1 MKNNFVKIKIL
12 LALSAIIFSVTAV
25 VVAYNIFQ
33 DNKQYKK
40 EATKASKNV
49 QFIYDDAIE
58 DVVHFYTA
66 RAMSNIKS
74 YGILDSFKARD
85 HDKLYALTLPRWE
98 TLREENPSLVVMQ
111 FHMPDGTSLLR
122 MHQPDVYGDAIAA
135 KRSMVANIHKNHKEI
150 HGFEEGRQGLAL
162 RILIPI
168 FERDVYVGAIE
179 FGVLSP
185 YISKKISRYLG
196 YEAFFFIKQE
206 KLGIFAPLNHS
217 LAFGDFIAVD
227 ANAEQLP
234 LLKAYKSEHS
244 TLDKGILKFN
254 NITFSISSLPILNYE
269 NQTIGAIMFAQS
281 VLDLKAHLFDMIFY
295 SFLITFILI
304 LFLWLIT
311 SRIYDAIA
319 KKIKFE
325 EMFSQSILN
334 TISFPVLV
342 TDGEH
347 LLGANQKFLDYFG
360 YKTIE
365 GFMRDHKC
373 VCDYF
378 EEGDTNEYIMPMQN
392 DKRWTE
398 HIIHTPQLMHKAKIT
413 INKVT
418 TIFHVKLSHIELDNR
433 NRFVVVFS
441 DISSMQ
447 SISTIDQLTG
457 VANRLHFTMVYEHT
471 FKMAQREQKPLSI
484 IFLDIDFFKKVNDV
498 YGHLIG
504 DSVLKQIANIAQNK
518 IRKSDIIAR
527 WGGEEFVIL
536 LPNTS
541 ADEAYHIAE
550 SLRNIIELENFTT
563 VEKMTCSF
571 GVAML
576 HKDETAEELVK
587 RVDALLYLAKE
598 SGRNKV
604 IRE

>member
-1 MKNNFVKIKIL
+1 MKIKIL
-12 LALSAIIFSVTAV
+12 LSFSAVIFSVTTV
-25 VVAYNIFQ
+25 VISYNIFQ
-33 DNKQYKK
+33 DTKEYKSE
-40 EATKASKNV
+40 EAEASKNV
-49 QFIYDDAIE
+49 QFIYDETIG
-58 DVVHFYTA
+58 DVVHFYTF

-74 YGILDSFKARD
+74 YGILDSFKTRD
-85 HDKLYALTLPRWE
+85 HDRLYALTLARWK
-98 TLREENPSLVVMQ
+98 TLQQENPSLVVMQ

-122 MHQPDVYGDAIAA
+122 MHQPDVYGDAIATQ
-135 KRSMVANIHKNHKEI
+135 RSMVANIHKNHKEI

-168 FERDVYVGAIE
+168 FDENIYIGAVE
-179 FGVLSP
+179 FGILSP
-185 YISKKISRYLG
+185 YISEKINRYLG
-196 YEAFFFIKQE
+196 YETFFFIKQE
-206 KLGIFAPLNHS
+206 KLGIFAPLNH
-217 LAFGDFIAVD
+217 AMTFGNFVGVD
-227 ANAEQLP
+227 TQPKQLP

-244 TLDKGILKFN
+244 TLEKGVLHFN
-254 NITFSISSLPILNYE
+254 NKTFSISTLPISNYD

-281 VLDLKAHLFDMIFY
+281 IPDFNAHLFDMILNSLF
-295 SFLITFILI
+295 ITFILI

-311 SRIYDAIA
+311 SRIYDAITQ
-319 KKIKFE
+319 KMKFE

-334 TISFPVLV
+334 AMPSPVLV
-342 TDGEH
+342 TDGEE
-347 LLGANQKFLDYFG
+347 LLSANQKFLDYFG

-365 GFMRDHKC
+365 GFMREHKC

-378 EEGDTNEYIMPMQN
+378 EEGDTDEYIMPTKN

-398 HIIHTPQLMHKAKIT
+398 YIMHTPQLIHKAKIT
-413 INKVT
+413 INNKT
-418 TIFHVKLSHIELDNR
+418 TIFHVKLSHIEFDNR
-433 NRFVVVFS
+433 SRFVVVFS

-457 VANRLHFTMVYEHT
+457 VANRLHFTMVYAHAL
-471 FKMAQREQKPLSI
+471 KMAQREQKPLSI

-498 YGHLIG
+498 YGHIVG
-504 DSVLKQIANIAQNK
+504 DSVLKHIANMTQNK

-550 SLRNIIELENFTT
+550 ALRSMVELEVFTT

-576 HKDETAEELVK
+576 HKDETAQDLVK

-598 SGRNKV
+598 NGRNKV